1 MNCLAALED
10 SSKEAGLV
18 STSVSFEVVMFGI
31 VTYVLPKLE
40 SVTVASSALANGAN

>member
-1 MNCLAALED
+1 MNRLAALKE
-10 SSKEAGLV
+10 SSKEARLV
-18 STSVSFEVVMFGI
+18 SMSVSFEVVMSGI